1 MCHEPEREGGEGEG
15 DRENL
20 LPHFGGKWKLL
31 PAFFR
36 RGFLL
41 LLSPVIAT
49 DKIHSGLSSPPYI
62 FRFGAGAL
70 PRRKVINFSGPFV
83 ERVDSR
89 FFPTVI
95 DDCRGALIFREGS
108 RRQCAYLKQS
118 YRRISNIYSLSFSLS
133 LFSSFFLFLCLYLYT
148 YIIHIIIIFYFRLL
162 IFLLF
167 SHLLFLLYFLSL
179 FFLHSFFFAH
189 STLCD
194 YYII

>member
-1 MCHEPEREGGEGEG
+1 M
-15 DRENL
+15 

-118 YRRISNIYSLSFSLS
+118 YRRISNIYSLSSSLS
-133 LFSSFFLFLCLYLYT
+133 LFSSFFLFLSLSL
-148 YIIHIIIIFYFRLL
+148 HIYYSYYYYFLFSFVNITFILAFTFSSLFSFIIFSDFFLRILL
-162 IFLLF
+162 SATII
-167 SHLLFLLYFLSL
+167 LYFYNSVIFEGFNLRVQ
-179 FFLHSFFFAH
+179 
-189 STLCD
+189 
-194 YYII
+194 